1 MSAKISVKFVSFLM
15 AVNGV
20 IFNSKIKQLVSWEG
34 DIVAAS
40 KNLLHLCHHKR
51 NCLLNCHHFLQ
62 CHHSYHRHHFYHRH
76 QLIRIRHLLFSEIKF
91 QFKSLFQTSFLCL
104 FETRMALPLSV
115 TLLMRMESE

>member
-20 IFNSKIKQLVSWEG
+20 IFNSKIKQLISWEG

-76 QLIRIRHLLFSEIKF
+76 QLIRIRRLLFSETKLNLSQAALTGKF
-91 QFKSLFQTSFLCL
+91 QISFLYI
-104 FETRMALPLSV
+104 FETRMTLP
-115 TLLMRMESE
+115 